1 MGKSTRDERPD
12 LSRKDRA
19 QLVQNAAAAAAAQA
33 AENASWQ
40 EDDKGLLRKSARAA
54 DKDAKSDAKL
64 AAKIERRNLENV
76 ENELVSGK
84 AKQGPAKVTQ
94 AEVARR
100 QALAASA
107 AKPKKAAKSRVVPQ
121 PELEPNWN
129 HQQEVIVASG
139 MDACLAA
146 VDGGGC
152 AALCGPTSWKDYER
166 RVSVEVRDDNP
177 QLKESQIQEK
187 VRKMWARSPENPRLS
202 LR

>member
-1 MGKSTRDERPD
+1 M
-12 LSRKDRA
+12 
-19 QLVQNAAAAAAAQA
+19 QNAAAAAAAQA

-40 EDDKGLLRKSARAA
+40 EDDKGLLRKSVRAA
-54 DKDAKSDAKL
+54 EKDAKSDAKL

-76 ENELVSGK
+76 ENELVGGK
-84 AKQGPAKVTQ
+84 AKPTKVTQ
-94 AEVARR
+94 AEIARR

-107 AKPKKAAKSRVVPQ
+107 AKPKVFKSRVVPQ

-129 HQQEVIVASG
+129 HQHEVVAASG

-146 VDGGGC
+146 FDGGGC

-166 RVSVEVRDDNP
+166 RVSAQVRDDNP

-187 VRKMWARSPENPRLS
+187 VRKMWARSPENPSVGVR
-202 LR
+202 